1 MNEITTKQQLDK
13 FLGQVLH
20 FSYISG
26 GIRVEYMKKIM
37 SYEIPLYK
45 IDKNLEQD
53 IKQLM
58 FYGKNTVILKSQYKY
73 RNKPFVQDY
82 EHYCMNNEYD
92 TIRMPTKE
100 EMNLYMQL
108 LRRKRCGLD

>member
-13 FLGQVLH
+13 YLGQVLH
-20 FSYISG
+20 FSYISYG

-37 SYEIPLYK
+37 SYEIPEYK
-45 IDKNLEQD
+45 VNKNLEQD

-58 FYGKNTVILKSQYKY
+58 FYGKNTVILKSQYK
-73 RNKPFVQDY
+73 PFVNDY
-82 EHYCMNNEYD
+82 EHYCMNNVYD
-92 TIRMPTKE
+92 TIRIPTKE
-100 EMNLYMQL
+100 EMEIYMQL